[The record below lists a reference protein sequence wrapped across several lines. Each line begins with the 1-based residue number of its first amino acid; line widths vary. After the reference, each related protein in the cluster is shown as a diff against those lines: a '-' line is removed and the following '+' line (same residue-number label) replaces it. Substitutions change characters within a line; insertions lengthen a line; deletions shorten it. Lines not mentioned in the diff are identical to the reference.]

1 MKGEKKMREYLKGE
15 MGDDAFN
22 VMKGKLEVADLFK
35 MAKGMGYDG
44 EGPDDEDD
52 EDEID
57 EEVEI
62 DEEDM
67 EKSGRMILD
76 ALADAVG
83 TVNAERQ
90 TDLFDTLVKGMRDSA
105 PFADALDEADGLRK
119 SNADAGRLIKSLVS
133 GVDHAFRSVVS
144 VVEALGDRLDGQS
157 ELVTLGGE
165 AAIQQREALN
175 GLRGEVAELRKSLGL
190 PDPQGLTATPAK
202 RFPGEGA
209 AHAKVDP
216 ADLNALHGEAMAS
229 LRKSMRGAKGA
240 AKVRLGQTSD
250 QIASLG
256 AVVGRY
262 GEKTPEILRGIADGT
277 LIEKITG

>member
-44 EGPDDEDD
+44 DDED

-57 EEVEI
+57 EDVEI
-62 DEEDM
+62 DEEDL

-105 PFADALDEADGLRK
+105 PFADALDEADSLRK
-119 SNADAGRLIKSLVS
+119 SGNADAGRLIKSLVS

-175 GLRGEVAELRKSLGL
+175 GLRAEMAELRKSLGM

-209 AHAKVDP
+209 AAAKVDP
-216 ADLNALHGEAMAS
+216 ADLNTLHGEAMAS

-256 AVVGRY
+256 AVVSRY